1 MVGNTKQV
9 VKDVMA
15 SLRRIS
21 ILIWLLFGMT
31 GVTNFLHAKER
42 ENKNNEY
49 VWTTDHMQVGVR
61 WQPFAGRP
69 NNNAYDAQR
78 PVIARDSSYVQFWM
92 AWSAL
97 EPTEA
102 NTDYLNHPS
111 GYLQT
116 MEQAVDE
123 CVKRGIKVEFVFF
136 HCPAWASESGETGGQ
151 RPQRGAFPAFVGR
164 IAKHFK
170 GRVDSYQLSHEV
182 NNQGLM
188 EGADVDFLINEIFI
202 RGARAVR
209 QVYEQEPKL
218 PVLISTSGMSPCE
231 NCGQMKGLTAKG
243 GRGVNELYD
252 HYVQSKDLIEAVDA
266 LNLNVSDQND
276 GYGGMD
282 GSFVSSVWGN
292 YELVRNKL
300 DKAGYSHKSVLA
312 AESWVSWDDGGSAVD
327 VNGDGIKNEKDAFA
341 RTLTIIGNCMERG
354 LNTIQLPWSDNS
366 SGWAMGLTKR
376 RDYNGRI
383 QEIAPEL
390 VIPANDG
397 GPGIVTQKIGLA
409 GNDSGFQIRL
419 LEGNVFTVDDY
430 INPPDPNHLHYYIW
444 RWFSQIAAGSD
455 EVIRHAV
462 AGEVGNDIAVTGSGF
477 TGNERYRIAS
487 YNRTKKSFRVLVYA
501 SGANGK
507 TFMKVSI
514 PSTIQTG
521 HHSNTGKG
529 LHDFRGEGFHP
540 GQAYQVKIVT
550 KNISNK
556 DGSDVHRR
564 AINLEQKVVEG
575 GVLTATVVG
584 ARQFTLIDFIPA
596 FKE

>member
-1 MVGNTKQV
+1 
-9 VKDVMA
+9 MA
-15 SLRRIS
+15 SLKQQFVFIFF
-21 ILIWLLFGMT
+21 LFMGIIGT
-31 GVTNFLHAKER
+31 PNCLNAEEKIF
-42 ENKNNEY
+42 NNNGY
-49 VWTTDHMQVGVR
+49 QWTVDHMQVGVR
-61 WQPFAGRP
+61 WQPFVGRP
-69 NNNAYDAQR
+69 ENNAYDAQR
-78 PVIARDSSYVQFWM
+78 QIIARDSSYVQFWM

-102 NTDYLNHPS
+102 NTDYLKQPS
-111 GYLQT
+111 GYLQAI
-116 MEQAVDE
+116 EQAVNACKDYE
-123 CVKRGIKVEFVFF
+123 IKVEFVFF
-136 HCPAWASESGETGGQ
+136 HCPAWASESGVSGGQ
-151 RPQRGAFPAFVGR
+151 RPKIGAFPAFVNR

-182 NNQGLM
+182 NNQGM
-188 EGADVDFLINEIFI
+188 MKGADVDFLIKEIFI
-202 RGARAVR
+202 NGARAVR
-209 QVYEQEPKL
+209 QVYEQDPKL

-231 NCGQMKGLTAKG
+231 NCGQMKGLAAKG

-252 HYVQSKDLIEAVDA
+252 RYIASHDLMRGVDA

-300 DKAGYSHKSVLA
+300 DIAGYHHKSVLS

-327 VNGDGIKNEKDAFA
+327 VNGDGIKNEKDAFF

-354 LNTIQLPWSDNS
+354 LNTMQLPWSDNS

-383 QEIAPEL
+383 AKIAPEL
-390 VIPANDG
+390 VIPASDG

-409 GNDSGFQIRL
+409 GNDEGFQIRP

-444 RWFSQIAAGSD
+444 RWFSQIAAGPN

-487 YNRTKKSFRVLVYA
+487 YNRTEKSFRVLVYA

-507 TFMKVSI
+507 TFTKVSI

-521 HHSNTGKG
+521 RHSNTGKG
-529 LHDFRGEGFHP
+529 LQDFCGEGFRS
-540 GQAYQVKIVT
+540 GEAYRVKIIT
-550 KNISNK
+550 KNISDE
-556 DGSDVHRR
+556 DGSDIHQ
-564 AINLEQKVVEG
+564 ATLNSETKIVED
-575 GVLTATVVG
+575 GVLTATIVG
-584 ARQFTLIDFIPA
+584 ARQFTLIDFIPV
-596 FKE
+596 FQD

>member
-1 MVGNTKQV
+1 M
-9 VKDVMA
+9 D
-15 SLRRIS
+15 SLRR
-21 ILIWLLFGMT
+21 LPVLLCVFVGMT
-31 GVTNFLHAKER
+31 GVTKYLHAKE
-42 ENKNNEY
+42 EKNKNNKY

-61 WQPFAGRP
+61 WQPFSGRP
-69 NNNAYDAQR
+69 ENNSYDAQR
-78 PVIARDSSYVQFWM
+78 PVIAQDSSYVQFWM
-92 AWSAL
+92 AWPAI

-102 NTDYLNHPS
+102 NTDYLSHPS
-111 GYLQT
+111 GYLQS
-116 MEQAVDE
+116 MEQAVDA
-123 CVKRGIKVEFVFF
+123 CKKRGIKVEFVFF
-136 HCPAWASESGETGGQ
+136 HCPAWASESGVAGGQ
-151 RPQRGAFPAFVGR
+151 RPRQGAFPAFVGR

-182 NNQGLM
+182 NNQGMM

-209 QVYEQEPKL
+209 QVYEQDPKL

-231 NCGQMKGLTAKG
+231 NCGQIKGLAVKG

-252 HYVQSKDLIEAVDA
+252 RYVASDDLMKAVDA

-300 DKAGYSHKSVLA
+300 DKAGYHHKSVLA

-341 RTLTIIGNCMERG
+341 RTLTIIGKCMERG
-354 LNTIQLPWSDNS
+354 LNTMQLPWSDNS

-383 QEIAPEL
+383 AKIAPEL
-390 VIPANDG
+390 VIPASNG

-409 GNDSGFQIRL
+409 GNDEGFQIRP

-444 RWFSQIAAGSD
+444 RWFSQIAAGPN

-487 YNRTKKSFRVLVYA
+487 YNRTEKSFRVLIYA

-507 TFMKVSI
+507 TFTKVSI

-521 HHSNTGKG
+521 RHSNTGKG
-529 LHDFRGEGFHP
+529 LQDFRGEGFHP
-540 GQAYQVKIVT
+540 GQAYQIKIVT
-550 KNISNK
+550 KNMSTE
-556 DGSDVHRR
+556 DGSDVHRK
-564 AINLEQKVVEG
+564 AINSEPKIIEN

-584 ARQFTLIDFIPA
+584 VRQFTLIDFIPVTQD
-596 FKE
+596 

>member
-1 MVGNTKQV
+1 
-9 VKDVMA
+9 MA
-15 SLRRIS
+15 SLKQQFVFIFF
-21 ILIWLLFGMT
+21 LFMGIIGT
-31 GVTNFLHAKER
+31 PNCLNAEEKNF
-42 ENKNNEY
+42 NNNGY
-49 VWTTDHMQVGVR
+49 QWTVDHMQVGVR
-61 WQPFAGRP
+61 WQPFVGRP
-69 NNNAYDAQR
+69 ENNAYDAQR
-78 PVIARDSSYVQFWM
+78 QIIARDSSYVQFWM

-102 NTDYLNHPS
+102 NTDYLKQPS
-111 GYLQT
+111 GYLQAI
-116 MEQAVDE
+116 EQAVNACKDYE
-123 CVKRGIKVEFVFF
+123 IKVEFVFF
-136 HCPAWASESGETGGQ
+136 HCPAWASESGVSGGQ
-151 RPQRGAFPAFVGR
+151 RPKIGAFPAFVNR

-182 NNQGLM
+182 NNQGM
-188 EGADVDFLINEIFI
+188 MKGADVDFLIKEIFI
-202 RGARAVR
+202 NGARAVR
-209 QVYEQEPKL
+209 QVYEQDPKL

-231 NCGQMKGLTAKG
+231 NCGQMKGLAAKG

-252 HYVQSKDLIEAVDA
+252 RYIASHDLMRGVDA

-300 DKAGYSHKSVLA
+300 DIAGYHHKSVLS

-327 VNGDGIKNEKDAFA
+327 VNGDGIKNEKDAFF

-354 LNTIQLPWSDNS
+354 LNTMQLPWSDNS

-383 QEIAPEL
+383 AKIAPEL
-390 VIPANDG
+390 VIPASDG

-409 GNDSGFQIRL
+409 GNDEGFQIRP

-444 RWFSQIAAGSD
+444 RWFSQIAAGPN

-487 YNRTKKSFRVLVYA
+487 YNRTEKSFRVLVYA

-507 TFMKVSI
+507 TFTKVSI

-521 HHSNTGKG
+521 RHSNTGKG
-529 LHDFRGEGFHP
+529 LQDFCGEGFRS
-540 GQAYQVKIVT
+540 GEAYRVKIIT
-550 KNISNK
+550 KNISDE
-556 DGSDVHRR
+556 DGSDIHQ
-564 AINLEQKVVEG
+564 ATLNSETKIVED
-575 GVLTATVVG
+575 GVLTATIVG
-584 ARQFTLIDFIPA
+584 ARQFTLIDFIPV
-596 FKE
+596 FQD